1 MFHFLFFLLTKIT
14 AVPAEFVFFKR
25 KTYYEDKKQRSRH
38 LKGGALYVSN
48 HRSFFDYLCYFFL
61 VYFHKLRPVVSEFMY
76 KKNPVLRFLLNM
88 CGAIVVGG
96 SEFDLSFMD
105 KCVSLLRQG
114 KKIVIFPEA
123 HFNSKD
129 EIRPFSGSFAKI
141 AIEADVPVIPLYIN
155 GVYSLFHRTR
165 VCVGRRI
172 CPNQVCSGSS
182 EEDVKLLT
190 KLVEDK
196 VHYLSTMCA
205 RRKRTPLFSFRY
217 FPMDFG
223 RSFAWL
229 SFMPFFRTKI
239 HPKGDVKSPQA
250 IGGPLIIACN
260 HRSFVDPIVLITAFS
275 RRRMSM
281 LVAKEVFGEEGEH
294 RIRKKLLKGIGCI
307 KIDRESFDI
316 EAINNCKA
324 VLEKG
329 QSLAIFPEGHLVHS
343 GDLAPMKDGTAM
355 LSSLTQV
362 PILPLYLCSSKGF
375 LSKKHVYVGS
385 LIYPSGKGMAGIKQI
400 SDDIFA
406 AFKGLKAIAIEEG
419 KEHD

>member
-1 MFHFLFFLLTKIT
+1 MFHFLFYILTKIT
-14 AVPAEFVFFKR
+14 AVPVELLFFKR
-25 KTYYEDKKQRSRH
+25 KTYYEDKKERSRH

-96 SEFDLSFMD
+96 SEFDISFID

-155 GVYSLFHRTR
+155 GAYSLFRRTR

-172 CPNQVCSGSS
+172 YPNQVCSGNSD
-182 EEDVKLLT
+182 EDVKHLT

-196 VHYLSTMCA
+196 VRYLSTMCT
-205 RRKRTPLFSFRY
+205 RRKRTPLLSFRY
-217 FPMDFG
+217 LPMDFG
-223 RSFAWL
+223 RCLGWQTFIL
-229 SFMPFFRTKI
+229 FFRTKF
-239 HPKGDVKSPQA
+239 HPKGDVKSVQA
-250 IGGPLIIACN
+250 IGGPLIVVCN
-260 HRSFVDPIVLITAFS
+260 HRSFVDPVVLITTFS

-294 RIRKKLLKGIGCI
+294 KVRKRMLKGMGCI
-307 KIDRESFDI
+307 RIDRDSFDI
-316 EAINNCKA
+316 EAINNCKE

-329 QSLAIFPEGHLVHS
+329 QTLAIFPEGHLVHD
-343 GDLAPMKDGTAM
+343 GTLAPMKDGTAM
-355 LSSLTQV
+355 LSCLTQV
-362 PILPLYLCSSKGF
+362 PILPLYLCASKKF

-385 LIYPSGKGMAGIKQI
+385 LIYPDGKGMISIKKV
-400 SDDIFA
+400 SDGIFA
-406 AFKGLKAIAIEEG
+406 AFKNLKAIAIEEG
-419 KEHD
+419 REHE